1 MAVAVYPLDAISSVP
16 LYTGR
21 MLRDTLAAILGGATS
36 TRPLGIR
43 SGLRP
48 NTPTDCITMSGL
60 NWTAVKSFAGAV
72 DVQTAAEAGPYL
84 FAITGSPT
92 GTIAA
97 QDATNPR
104 KDILTLLVSDNAED
118 STGVASGTLVY
129 TQGVASATPAQ
140 PATPARSFLIG
151 VFNVQK
157 SGTGSPTFTLTTAV
171 LSAAGGIVKT
181 SSVSDYPASPVVGDY
196 VDDASLGLLRW
207 NGTTWVPQ
215 APQSNRAEL
224 KYTGA
229 GISCTSGAN
238 VVVSYDGTDYYNN
251 LSAFTYNRA
260 TGTLVCTRAGTYEFD
275 ADIVWAVTGSTTGI
289 RQLGLY
295 KALAATPTTFVLQS
309 VLTLPAQNTIFKM
322 NAKWKLTLAVGDVVE
337 FQAAQNSG
345 GALNVAAA
353 NLGVTQIV

>member
-129 TQGVASATPAQ
+129 TQGVASASPAQ

-151 VFNVQK
+151 VFNVPK

-181 SSVSDYPASPVVGDY
+181 STAADYPASPVVGDY
-196 VDDASLGLLRW
+196 IDDSTLGLLRW
-207 NGTTWVPQ
+207 NGSSWVSVPASSSGSYSLGSGITNLSGYTQ
-215 APQSNRAEL
+215 VLRKNGNVV
-224 KYTGA
+224 TGA
-229 GISCTSGAN
+229 FAFVNAN
-238 VVVSYDGTDYYNN
+238 TTTTAAPG
-251 LSAFTYNRA
+251 
-260 TGTLVCTRAGTYEFD
+260 AGTTI
-275 ADIVWAVTGSTTGI
+275 A
-289 RQLGLY
+289 
-295 KALAATPTTFVLQS
+295 
-309 VLTLPAQNTIFKM
+309 TLPAGFRPTIDPLTIFSGVNNGGTIPIAYSIDTSGNIKV
-322 NAKWKLTLAVGDVVE
+322 NPSSGLGAGATLFGS
-337 FQAAQNSG
+337 FSFS
-345 GALNVAAA
+345 VA
-353 NLGVTQIV
+353 